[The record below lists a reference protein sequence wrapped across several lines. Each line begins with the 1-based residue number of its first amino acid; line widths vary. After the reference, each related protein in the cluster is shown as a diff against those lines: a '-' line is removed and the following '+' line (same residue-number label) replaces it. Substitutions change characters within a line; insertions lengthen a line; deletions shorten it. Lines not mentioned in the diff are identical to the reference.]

1 MPVKTKAEWLE
12 MRTEFEAGA
21 DGLSNK
27 AFADKHGVILGTLN
41 NHRKREGWAPKGSIT
56 PEQID
61 MADPAVDPAIAAD
74 LTESASLAEMAAEL
88 ETLRAELAQL
98 KPVEVDWII
107 DIDSAARI
115 LAGDIPNMI
124 EDGLITFNRD
134 RAKNNLAPFTMG
146 QMEELQPG
154 WGQLQR
160 DRILQEAVNA
170 LSSEA
175 TKTGPSP
182 KKIIMR
188 DPQGN
193 LKQILCEP
201 GINNYDPSKHEQY
214 ILWHE
219 ERGFRRVTP
228 QPCPRLDCW
237 MPQKAEFD
245 TYCTQLHYR
254 SELAFRGKVHTGVTT
269 TTSFATT

>member
-1 MPVKTKAEWLE
+1 LPVKTKAEWLE
-12 MRTEFEAGA
+12 IRTEFEAGA

-27 AFADKHGVILGTLN
+27 AFAAKHGVILGTLN
-41 NHRKREGWAPKGSIT
+41 GHRQRENWAPKGSIT

-61 MADPAVDPAIAAD
+61 MVDPAVDPAIAAD
-74 LTESASLAEMAAEL
+74 LTESESPSAMAAEL
-88 ETLRAELAQL
+88 EKLRAELAQL

-115 LAGDIPNMI
+115 MAGDIPNLI

-134 RAKNNLAPFTMG
+134 RAKNNLAPFTMDE
-146 QMEELQPG
+146 MEALQPG
-154 WGQLQR
+154 WTQLQR
-160 DRILQEAVNA
+160 DRILAEAVSA

-175 TKTGPSP
+175 TRTGPSP
-182 KKIIMR
+182 KKIIVK

-201 GINNYDPSKHEQY
+201 GINNYDPSNHEQY

-237 MPQKAEFD
+237 MPQKTEFD
-245 TYCTQLHYR
+245 TYCTQLHYQL
-254 SELAFRGKVHTGVTT
+254 ELAFRGKVHTGVTT